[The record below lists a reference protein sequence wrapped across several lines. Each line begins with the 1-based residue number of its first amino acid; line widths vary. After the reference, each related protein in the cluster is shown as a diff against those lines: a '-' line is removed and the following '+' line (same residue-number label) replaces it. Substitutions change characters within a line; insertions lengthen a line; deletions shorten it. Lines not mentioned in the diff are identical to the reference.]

1 MGKPIGFYVSGH
13 ALIDEL
19 ENQYGSTF
27 EKLQRIEKLIL
38 LQGLVNS
45 MVNVEKKMIG
55 YSPAASAEYSM
66 QPVVERINKEL
77 PSHYLLEISD
87 AVVNQLKYQR

>member
-55 YSPAASAEYSM
+55 YSPAAAAEYSM
-66 QPVVERINKEL
+66 QPVVQRINKEL
-77 PSHYLLEISD
+77 PSYYLLDISN
-87 AVVNQLKYQR
+87 AIVNQLKYQR